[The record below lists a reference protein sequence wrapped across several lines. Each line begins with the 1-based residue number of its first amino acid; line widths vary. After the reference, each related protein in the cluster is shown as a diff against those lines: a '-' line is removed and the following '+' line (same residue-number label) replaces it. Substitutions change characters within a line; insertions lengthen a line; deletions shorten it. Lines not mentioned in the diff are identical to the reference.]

1 MCVCVCKGLNV
12 CMCVCEG
19 LNVCVW
25 VRLCG
30 CVRFMRACVRMN
42 CVRANEGVGERQ
54 CVFSCIPHS
63 IEKLPVRGPC
73 TAPNSE
79 IR

>member
-1 MCVCVCKGLNV
+1 MCVCVCKGLYV

-19 LNVCVW
+19 LNVCA
-25 VRLCG
+25 C
-30 CVRFMRACVRMN
+30 MRACVRMN

-73 TAPNSE
+73 IAPNSE